1 MLDTIIKNAN
11 IVTDKRTFQGEIGIK
26 DGKIAEVVEGVLA
39 EETLNIIDAE
49 GKYVLP
55 GLIDSHVHL
64 NHPNKCGN
72 IIDNFFTGTKSAAF
86 GGDTAVC
93 DFAIQWD
100 HDRSITETCEIRR
113 KVLSEHS
120 VIDFAFHACPT
131 VSSKDTVDELRELI
145 NGTVPS
151 VKMYMTYSRQNRM
164 SDDAIL
170 YEALKMTAEN
180 GGIVGV
186 HAENDA
192 MCNYFADEF
201 AKEGKTSP
209 HFFPLCKVPIV
220 EAEATN
226 RAAYLARVT
235 GGRLFIFH
243 VTCRET
249 LDVIREARAKGTNI
263 YGETCTQY
271 LTLDKSYL
279 DRDDGALYICSPPL
293 REKEDNDALWEAIN
307 DVTIQLVTS
316 DHCGFTRENKAF
328 GNNEFAK
335 TPNGLPGMETRLP
348 AIYTYGV
355 KTGKISMEKMVS
367 LLSTNPA
374 KMFGMYPKK
383 GNIAPGADADLVIF
397 DPSVERVIS
406 PEVLHSVVDWN
417 PFNGHTLFGRA
428 EKVILRGNLI
438 VDGDE
443 LLVGEGNGTYIE
455 RSKND
460 ICRYEFE

>member
-1 MLDTIIKNAN
+1 MLDKIIKNGL
-11 IVTDKRTFQGEIGIK
+11 IVSSSMIFKGDIGVFDGRIVEVSEKEIK
-26 DGKIAEVVEGVLA
+26 DDATEV
-39 EETLNIIDAE
+39 IDAS
-49 GKYVLP
+49 GKYVIP

-72 IIDNFFTGTKSAAF
+72 IRDNFFTGTKSAAF
-86 GGDTAVC
+86 GGNTTVC

-100 HDRSITETCEIRR
+100 HDLTIKETCNLRR
-113 KVLSEHS
+113 DTLNKHS

-131 VSSKDTVDELRELI
+131 VSSKETVDELKDLV

-151 VKMYMTYSRQNRM
+151 IKMYMTYSRQNRM

-170 YEALKMTAEN
+170 YEALKMTAKN

-192 MCNYFADEF
+192 MCNYFADKF
-201 AKEGKTSP
+201 AEEGKTSP
-209 HFFPLCKVPIV
+209 HFFPLCKTPIV
-220 EAEATN
+220 EAEAVN

-243 VTCRET
+243 VTCRES
-249 LDVIREARAKGTNI
+249 LDVIREARDKGTEI

-271 LTLDKSYL
+271 LTLDKSYY
-279 DRDDGALYICSPPL
+279 DRPDGANYICSPPL
-293 REKEDNDALWEAIN
+293 RSLEDKEALWEAIN
-307 DVTIQLVTS
+307 DGTIQLITS
-316 DHCGFTRENKAF
+316 DHCGFTKENKAF

-348 AIYTYGV
+348 VIYTYGV
-355 KTGKISMEKMVS
+355 KTGKISMGKMVS

-383 GNIAPGADADLVIF
+383 GAIELGSDADVVIF
-397 DPSVERVIS
+397 DPEVERVIS
-406 PEVLHSVVDWN
+406 PEILHTIVDWN
-417 PFNGHTLFGRA
+417 PFDGQVLFG
-428 EKVILRGNLI
+428 KVDQVILRGKTI
-438 VDGDE
+438 VKGDS
-443 LLVGEGNGTYIE
+443 LLVEEGNGKYIE
-455 RSKND
+455 RNKED
-460 ICRYEFE
+460 VCKYAFG

>member
-1 MLDTIIKNAN
+1 M
-11 IVTDKRTFQGEIGIK
+11 
-26 DGKIAEVVEGVLA
+26 
-39 EETLNIIDAE
+39 
-49 GKYVLP
+49 
-55 GLIDSHVHL
+55 
-64 NHPNKCGN
+64 
-72 IIDNFFTGTKSAAF
+72 
-86 GGDTAVC
+86 
-93 DFAIQWD
+93 
-100 HDRSITETCEIRR
+100 
-113 KVLSEHS
+113 
-120 VIDFAFHACPT
+120 
-131 VSSKDTVDELRELI
+131 
-145 NGTVPS
+145 
-151 VKMYMTYSRQNRM
+151 
-164 SDDAIL
+164 
-170 YEALKMTAEN
+170 
-180 GGIVGV
+180 
-186 HAENDA
+186 
-192 MCNYFADEF
+192 
-201 AKEGKTSP
+201 
-209 HFFPLCKVPIV
+209 
-220 EAEATN
+220 
-226 RAAYLARVT
+226 
-235 GGRLFIFH
+235 
-243 VTCRET
+243 
-249 LDVIREARAKGTNI
+249 
-263 YGETCTQY
+263 
-271 LTLDKSYL
+271 
-279 DRDDGALYICSPPL
+279 
-293 REKEDNDALWEAIN
+293 
-307 DVTIQLVTS
+307 VTS